1 MIYKEEINLEKG
13 FQSFKIPIEHSSGL
27 INKKNK
33 NNFFKS
39 DNGNYFLNK
48 GEYILNLDQ
57 ISKNFKNQIKIDFLL
72 SCKRS
77 RVNFVYKL

>member
-1 MIYKEEINLEKG
+1 MFSNQKSTKWLKLFDVNKKLIYKEEINLEKG
-13 FQSFKIPIEHSSGL
+13 FQSFKIPIEYSPSL

-33 NNFFKS
+33 NNFIKS

-57 ISKNFKNQIKIDFLL
+57 ISKKFKIK
-72 SCKRS
+72 
-77 RVNFVYKL
+77 

>member
-1 MIYKEEINLEKG
+1 MVFRGNKEEINLEKG
-13 FQSFKIPIEHSSGL
+13 FQSFKIPIEHSPTL

-48 GEYILNLDQ
+48 GEYILKLDQ
-57 ISKNFKNQIKIDFLL
+57 ISKKFKIK
-72 SCKRS
+72 
-77 RVNFVYKL
+77 